1 MKYIIFVRK
10 TTYHKLKRNR
20 DDLKNEQIKLRS
32 QYDKLKDTLEEERLN
47 AKDKYQQKINE
58 SEHNVSILKSQLSTI
73 QNLAKETLEQI
84 EHNRSASASSGN
96 LYY

>member
-10 TTYHKLKRNR
+10 KTYHKLKRNHAE
-20 DDLKNEQIKLRS
+20 LKNEQNNLRKQCEKLRGELEHE
-32 QYDKLKDTLEEERLN
+32 KLH

-58 SEHNVSILKSQLSTI
+58 SEKKISILKSQLSTI

-84 EHNRSASASSGN
+84 EHNRGASASSGN
-96 LYY
+96 LY